1 MADVRDLLPAWQEA
15 IRQLRGGAAA
25 LAGPSADAVRPLLA
39 PLQRQAELLEEA
51 VRSQVDFEKQLVGR
65 LLAPYNVA
73 VQALEETSTAMR
85 AQSQALEA
93 AATSFMQASR
103 LLTVQANLVDTA
115 AQSLRDPVEF
125 LRSATAAGGD
135 RAGADEEG

>member
-1 MADVRDLLPAWQEA
+1 MADFRDLLPTWQEA

-25 LAGPSADAVRPLLA
+25 VTGPSAELVRPLLA

-65 LLAPYNVA
+65 LLTPYNVA
-73 VQALEETSTAMR
+73 LQALEETSTAMR

-93 AATSFMQASR
+93 AATSFSQASR
-103 LLTVQANLVDTA
+103 LLAVQANLVDTA
-115 AQSLRDPVEF
+115 AKSLRDPIEF
-125 LRSATAAGGD
+125 LRA
-135 RAGADEEG
+135 REERGED